1 MRKFT
6 KEITALLAAATVG
19 SAVSAV
25 NAQPLTEETTEADT
39 TACHEII
46 GTETTTDEYTVIA
59 RTAGVMAAETDCPT
73 YIEHIE
79 PEMGVMAA
87 ETDYPIDEYPSTAP
101 ATTPASTP
109 GLIGTE
115 WPSIYKETEPSTEA
129 EIVTEHEIGTSWIE
143 TDVTPDT
150 EAVDTD
156 EYLPPIM
163 GEVAMLD
170 GDLDQN
176 YTVNAEDLSKLIKV
190 LLGNDVEYS
199 FSAAD
204 MNNDGKVN
212 VVDLILL
219 KDIIMNY

>member
-46 GTETTTDEYTVIA
+46 GTETTTDELTVIA

-73 YIEHIE
+73 YIDGETAMPDEYIE

-129 EIVTEHEIGTSWIE
+129 EIVTEHE
-143 TDVTPDT
+143 
-150 EAVDTD
+150 
-156 EYLPPIM
+156 
-163 GEVAMLD
+163 MLD